1 MENAAVA
8 IPFFCL
14 LAGELLILC
23 FNLSKLRVES
33 GKRHEELKS
42 VLSEISKSLA
52 GKANKT

>member
-52 GKANKT
+52 AKTNKT